1 MYNYFKYFAILT
13 KPIIICMCTC
23 AVMILIFYLDHI
35 LLPNTICT
43 YFDIKHLY
51 TKHLAIYSNL
61 WCTYMNPW
69 PKRVASHLLH
79 FQYQPLHTA
88 HYVCACACIC
98 VCVCVKVKNIL
109 CSTHVQGMYLMDLRR
124 YVNKPTITACA
135 YHNIWLF
142 W

>member
-1 MYNYFKYFAILT
+1 
-13 KPIIICMCTC
+13 
-23 AVMILIFYLDHI
+23 
-35 LLPNTICT
+35 
-43 YFDIKHLY
+43 
-51 TKHLAIYSNL
+51 
-61 WCTYMNPW
+61 MNPW

-124 YVNKPTITACA
+124 YVNKPTITVITSGYFDRLYDKIKCKCH
-135 YHNIWLF
+135 YSVNKIYYVGIINCYVEWSISKIGCVLN
-142 W
+142 